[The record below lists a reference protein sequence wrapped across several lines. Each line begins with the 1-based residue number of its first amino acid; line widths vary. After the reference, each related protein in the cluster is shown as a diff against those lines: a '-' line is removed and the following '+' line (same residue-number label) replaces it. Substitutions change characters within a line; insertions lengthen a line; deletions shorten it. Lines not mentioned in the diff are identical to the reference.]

1 MCGGWGSGWNGI
13 IIFGIKKRKD
23 VLKVSGKTKQNI
35 IIAIIICIGIFGII
49 IYGLYAKN
57 RDQAKYDKAINLM
70 ENREYAEASDLFY
83 EIISYKDSK
92 SYWKSLQR
100 YIKYDEADQ
109 PRYEYA
115 QKLYNEGNLEQAFSV
130 FQDVGDYRDSSLM
143 VAHITLELQDK
154 MEKRIYD
161 AAVQYYELGEYNLAL
176 EELSQLDDYE
186 ESSELKAKCENMILG
201 EMQSSAGE
209 Q

>member
-1 MCGGWGSGWNGI
+1 MVNG
-13 IIFGIKKRKD
+13 KR
-23 VLKVSGKTKQNI
+23 
-35 IIAIIICIGIFGII
+35 C
-49 IYGLYAKN
+49 
-57 RDQAKYDKAINLM
+57 
-70 ENREYAEASDLFY
+70 FY
-83 EIISYKDSK
+83 I
-92 SYWKSLQR
+92 KSLQR